1 MNEAKSLSAT
11 PWDFKAR
18 AFVSG
23 MIYAVG
29 FFVGINLQLNL
40 FGDIHPTYVLLGERY
55 GLVGIHVAAFLPV
68 LFTLVALALRIWGTA
83 YLSSGVV
90 WNASVTSGGL
100 LLSGPFRYVRNP
112 LYLGNV
118 FGAIGVGMIGPPLSM
133 LIIVAGV
140 VLFLLRLIRIEERYL
155 GVVYGQAYRD
165 YCRLVPRL
173 LPRLRPALVATDPRP
188 AAWADGFQGE
198 LFHLAIVIATLYNA
212 LFTWPQPTWSTW
224 LVLLLA
230 LVVQTVIRRLAAS
243 KPAVA
248 A

>member
-1 MNEAKSLSAT
+1 MKDAKSLPAT

-18 AFVSG
+18 AFVFG

-40 FGDIHPTYVLLGERY
+40 FGDIRPTYAELGERY
-55 GLVGIHVAAFLPV
+55 GFVGIHLAAFVPV
-68 LFTLVALALRIWGTA
+68 VFTAAALWLRIWGTA

-118 FGAIGVGMIGPPLSM
+118 LAAIGVGMIGPPLTM

-140 VLFLLRLIRIEERYL
+140 ALFSLRLIGIEERYL
-155 GVVYGQAYRD
+155 DAVYGQAYRD
-165 YCRLVPRL
+165 YCRLVPKL
-173 LPRLRPALVATDPRP
+173 LPRLRPAPVAADPRP
-188 AAWADGFQGE
+188 AAWADGVRGE
-198 LFHLAIVIATLYNA
+198 IFYLAIVVATLYNA

-230 LVVQTVIRRLAAS
+230 LVVQTVIRRLAVS
-243 KPAVA
+243 KQALA